1 MYSNMGH
8 SLTTPF
14 FSYYFP
20 RFGRLYGEG
29 CDGLEAEDT
38 LGGSSRIDHM
48 PPCSQIAL
56 FRPSFFLL
64 FYNASLLLA
73 AKVRRE
79 RLKYGY

>member
-38 LGGSSRIDHM
+38 LGGSSRIDLT
-48 PPCSQIAL
+48 CRLAL
-56 FRPSFFLL
+56 RLLCFVLL
-64 FYNASLLLA
+64 FFFFFITLPFYLLL
-73 AKVRRE
+73 KCVE
-79 RLKYGY
+79 RG